1 MILLGC
7 GALVSLVIYGLYFGL
22 RCLIRQR
29 KKKTILPDRWWFE
42 DSIDFAI
49 NLAFVLIFA
58 LILVLAFGGTTFWN
72 SIFYFATLSVI
83 CLFIQPLKFFNL
95 IKSKLLFA
103 NENKRKSVLSIT
115 LLTFVLLET
124 FAFNARAYST
134 NQAATDVLM
143 SDSSIDVGDGTLND
157 DGTVT
162 YSENEYFII
171 TPSDTSATRM
181 CLDFSSTVSEE
192 VTVKIY
198 SSTDTLLIRE
208 LDEYICNPVV
218 TDANLIKLSD
228 LSKYGSLKVIF
239 SFNWAA
245 LGYGDNVGK
254 AQTVSIKGVILN
266 APILFYYSP
275 LRFIGVSILAAA
287 IIYLSYFVEKVEG
300 KVKDISR
307 KWELGILI
315 GGAAVFLGFLTYAII
330 NSGSYFFS
338 YPLKN
343 SVEEYDIYTQMFDAF
358 RKGQFNLDVAVGNGI
373 AKLWD
378 HAYYNGNCYSYYG
391 VLPVFLVS
399 FPLYFLTGMVPQ
411 VVLLET
417 LGAILEVQVMLILI
431 VEICKVFF
439 KKLNN
444 WTLAFILFVC
454 FFTTLSVGFV
464 TYKSYFIGDVITDP
478 CVEGIYHI
486 PVIYGLLSLDLFI
499 LMVLFAYQSKKFRM
513 LFLAFSGLAFVF
525 IMSTR
530 PDLFLGLIFV
540 IPLLIKML
548 LDKSDKVW
556 HRLLNFVPMVVI
568 LFLGGALIAGYN
580 YVRFG
585 SIFEYGQRYQNTISD
600 QSSLSILPDQILPGL
615 FHYFLNPWTFN
626 STTYFP
632 FIGVTNPRITSD
644 SQDFSFYLNS
654 YSGVFSIPFFL
665 LILSLPFSLKKGEDR
680 WLNAFAVLIPVAM
693 AALAVVTYSFA
704 GLCPRYMFEMYNLAT
719 LASVISLFKFLER
732 KPQSKGAFIPI
743 IFAMVLA
750 SIFICWNLA
759 NTSFFGMNGGDLNG
773 IVLRIRE
780 AFGYFNV

>member
-1 MILLGC
+1 
-7 GALVSLVIYGLYFGL
+7 
-22 RCLIRQR
+22 
-29 KKKTILPDRWWFE
+29 
-42 DSIDFAI
+42 
-49 NLAFVLIFA
+49 
-58 LILVLAFGGTTFWN
+58 
-72 SIFYFATLSVI
+72 
-83 CLFIQPLKFFNL
+83 
-95 IKSKLLFA
+95 
-103 NENKRKSVLSIT
+103 
-115 LLTFVLLET
+115 
-124 FAFNARAYST
+124 
-134 NQAATDVLM
+134 
-143 SDSSIDVGDGTLND
+143 
-157 DGTVT
+157 
-162 YSENEYFII
+162 
-171 TPSDTSATRM
+171 
-181 CLDFSSTVSEE
+181 
-192 VTVKIY
+192 
-198 SSTDTLLIRE
+198 
-208 LDEYICNPVV
+208 
-218 TDANLIKLSD
+218 
-228 LSKYGSLKVIF
+228 
-239 SFNWAA
+239 
-245 LGYGDNVGK
+245 
-254 AQTVSIKGVILN
+254 
-266 APILFYYSP
+266 
-275 LRFIGVSILAAA
+275 
-287 IIYLSYFVEKVEG
+287 
-300 KVKDISR
+300 
-307 KWELGILI
+307 
-315 GGAAVFLGFLTYAII
+315 
-330 NSGSYFFS
+330 
-338 YPLKN
+338 
-343 SVEEYDIYTQMFDAF
+343 
-358 RKGQFNLDVAVGNGI
+358 
-373 AKLWD
+373 
-378 HAYYNGNCYSYYG
+378 
-391 VLPVFLVS
+391 
-399 FPLYFLTGMVPQ
+399 
-411 VVLLET
+411 
-417 LGAILEVQVMLILI
+417 
-431 VEICKVFF
+431 
-439 KKLNN
+439 
-444 WTLAFILFVC
+444 
-454 FFTTLSVGFV
+454 
-464 TYKSYFIGDVITDP
+464 
-478 CVEGIYHI
+478 
-486 PVIYGLLSLDLFI
+486 
-499 LMVLFAYQSKKFRM
+499 MVLYAYQSKKFRM